1 MSPPRATALPRIAA
15 RPYIW
20 RMRRQ
25 ALVAT
30 LCTAL
35 AVTPAIAQEG
45 DGVEEGLDLLGRGA
59 EALMR
64 GLMDE
69 IRPQLEQLAPELRRL
84 GEGIGPLLT
93 DLTEMIDELDAY
105 HPPERLPN
113 GDIILRRKD
122 DAPPAPSELPPPGEG
137 EIDI

>member
-1 MSPPRATALPRIAA
+1 MSLQIVAALPRIAPRA
-15 RPYIW
+15 YIW
-20 RMRRQ
+20 RMKRT
-25 ALVAT
+25 ALAAT

-35 AVTPAIAQEG
+35 AATPAAAQERNG
-45 DGVEEGLDLLGRGA
+45 MEEGLDLLGRGA

-69 IRPQLEQLAPELRRL
+69 IRPQLESLAPELRRL
-84 GEGIGPLLT
+84 GEGIGPMLG

-113 GDIILRRKD
+113 GDIILRRKES
-122 DAPPAPSELPPPGEG
+122 AEPAPRALPPPGEG